1 MAWHRSEKQSKIR
14 DVGANVACG
23 GDHQHAADLLIRG
36 IASSDL
42 GHYSRAIALF
52 SEAMDALHMTLPQNG
67 TDFQL
72 PDCSSEHDRL
82 SARILLSLSY
92 PTHEMG
98 RVAESIRL
106 LVKAEQ
112 LATRQSLGQLTV
124 ITRA

>member
-1 MAWHRSEKQSKIR
+1 
-14 DVGANVACG
+14 
-23 GDHQHAADLLIRG
+23 
-36 IASSDL
+36 
-42 GHYSRAIALF
+42 
-52 SEAMDALHMTLPQNG
+52 MDALHMTLPHNG

-82 SARILLSLSY
+82 SARILLESQLS
-92 PTHEMG
+92 HSRDG

-124 ITRA
+124 ITRAQHGLLLLREGCSVMRSGSSMEQFS